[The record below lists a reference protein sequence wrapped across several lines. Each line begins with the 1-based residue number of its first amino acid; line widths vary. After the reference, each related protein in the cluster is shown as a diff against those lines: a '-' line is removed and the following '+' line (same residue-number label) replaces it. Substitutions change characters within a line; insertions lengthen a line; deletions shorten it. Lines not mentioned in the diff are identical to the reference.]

1 MKELYGIIQI
11 LVLWKSQCELIQLDV
26 TFQSYPIPYYVI
38 TPKKEEVRN
47 LLVSIC
53 ISASHVAFNSV
64 RLETQ
69 YMIMG
74 QAAGVAASLAI
85 DNNVPVQNVDIQQL
99 TKILLNQGA
108 ILNL

>member
-1 MKELYGIIQI
+1 
-11 LVLWKSQCELIQLDV
+11 
-26 TFQSYPIPYYVI
+26 
-38 TPKKEEVRN
+38 
-47 LLVSIC
+47 
-53 ISASHVAFNSV
+53 
-64 RLETQ
+64 
-69 YMIMG
+69 MIMG